1 MSAKGQF
8 VYVVKGDSTAEMR
21 PVTVGQ
27 KQGEMVVVEKGIAP
41 GEKVVIN
48 GQLGVTPGGKVLVE
62 QSKAADLSKNGGN
75 L

>member
-1 MSAKGQF
+1 
-8 VYVVKGDSTAEMR
+8 MR

-41 GEKVVIN
+41 GEKVVVN

>member
-8 VYVVKGDSTAEMR
+8 VYVVKDDLTAEMR

-27 KQGEMVVVEKGIAP
+27 RQGEMVVVEKGIAP
-41 GEKVVIN
+41 GEKVVVN

-62 QSKAADLSKNGGN
+62 QPKGAALSKNGGG

>member
-1 MSAKGQF
+1 
-8 VYVVKGDSTAEMR
+8 MR

-41 GEKVVIN
+41 GEKVVVN
-48 GQLGVTPGGKVLVE
+48 GHLGVTPGGKVLVE
-62 QSKAADLSKNGGN
+62 QSKAAEVVLNQINK